1 MFFRKYKEMQGL
13 INASRKALAEAE
25 TRIVE
30 RNKLIEYQSNDIKE
44 MKSRITDL
52 ENNVEILVNNLSLQK
67 KKLIRPGNQN

>member
-1 MFFRKYKEMQGL
+1 MFFRKYKKMQGL

-25 TRIVE
+25 IRIVE

-52 ENNVEILVNNLSLQK
+52 ENNVEILVNNLSPQK
-67 KKLIRPGNQN
+67 KKLIRRDNQN